1 VGALKFYHCP
11 TGGRCF
17 STQTCRKD
25 LDQCVTVFY
34 PTLVRQPSK
43 LSLLI
48 SSLLSLA
55 TKYTKR
61 CASQYE
67 CDVMRV
73 MGGSVLKAVCCGT
86 NLCNR

>member
-1 VGALKFYHCP
+1 MRNLLMCVLTLALVAQAVGALKCYHCP

-34 PTLVRQPSK
+34 PTL
-43 LSLLI
+43 
-48 SSLLSLA
+48 A
-55 TKYTKR
+55 KYTKR